1 MANLLHANVKGSSDL
16 IAFMSNTSTSF
27 LAWILS
33 QSSIF
38 QLYVLLCPLLN
49 VSH

>member
-1 MANLLHANVKGSSDL
+1 MASLLRANVKGSSDL
-16 IAFMSNTSTSF
+16 IAFISNTSPSF
-27 LAWILS
+27 LAWILP

-38 QLYVLLCPLLN
+38 QLCILLCPLLS